1 VHCLSSLHAKESKD
15 IFADACIHG
24 RIDEEFS
31 GGYIAFLIRVGLP
44 VDMNDPDVAKE
55 VNDPSLH
62 SMQGKSKHEI
72 REVTAK
78 ATARKKQEIAMH
90 NAALP

>member
-1 VHCLSSLHAKESKD
+1 MHGPTLFVPCLCTAYYSSLHAKESKD
-15 IFADACIHG
+15 IVANACIHG

-31 GGYIAFLIRVGLP
+31 GGYIAFLMRVGLP
-44 VDMNDPDVAKE
+44 VDRNDPDVTKE

-72 REVTAK
+72 DGK
-78 ATARKKQEIAMH
+78 
-90 NAALP
+90 